1 MLRLGRPKRGGFESG
16 SYDTS
21 FTSKA
26 WIHCLRHWETFG
38 YLNDSDEGLQYFS
51 VSIVFIK

>member
-21 FTSKA
+21 FTSEG
-26 WIHCLRHWETFG
+26 LDSLSSTLGDFG
-38 YLNDSDEGLQYFS
+38 YLNDSDEGLQIFLCQHC
-51 VSIVFIK
+51 VH